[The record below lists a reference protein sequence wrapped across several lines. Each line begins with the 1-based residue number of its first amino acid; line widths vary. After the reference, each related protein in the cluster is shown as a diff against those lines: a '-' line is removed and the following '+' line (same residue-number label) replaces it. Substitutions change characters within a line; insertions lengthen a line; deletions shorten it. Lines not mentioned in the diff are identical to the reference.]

1 MLYRL
6 LTPFLLCL
14 PLLAA
19 APPRRIVSTA
29 PNLTE
34 MLFALGLGDRVV
46 GVTTYCRYPEEAR
59 KLPKIGTFLE
69 PDFERI
75 VALRPDLVLTIK
87 NPVQLSDRLR
97 NFKLNVVEVNPE
109 TVSGIFD
116 SLQAI
121 GAATGAVP
129 AASALSRQLRSGL
142 DELRTT
148 GTRLPPRR
156 VLFLVGRT
164 PGTLDGLIGAGKGT
178 YLDEL
183 LALAGGSNILADTPM
198 PYPKVSVE
206 TILARDPDVIIDMG
220 DAAHAEGVPKER
232 QEQVIALWARYPNL
246 KAVRER
252 HVLAVADDRL
262 VVPGPRVV
270 EAVVE
275 FRRLL
280 YPQASAR

>member
-1 MLYRL
+1 MLHRRL
-6 LTPFLLCL
+6 TLFLLCL
-14 PLLAA
+14 SLLAA

-29 PNLTE
+29 PNITE
-34 MLFALGLGDRVV
+34 MLFALGLGGRVV

-87 NPVQLSDRLR
+87 NPIQLSERLR
-97 NFKLNVVEVNPE
+97 ALKLSVVEVNPD
-109 TVSGIFD
+109 TVPGIFE

-121 GAATGAVP
+121 GAAAGEVP
-129 AASALSRQLRSGL
+129 AAAALSRKLRSGL

-148 GTRLPPRR
+148 GAGLPPRR

-164 PGTLDGLIGAGKGT
+164 PGTLDGLIGAGRNT

-183 LALAGGSNILADTPM
+183 LTRAGGRNILADTPI

-220 DAAHAEGVPKER
+220 DAAHGGGVPPER
-232 QEQVIALWARYPNL
+232 QEQVVALWARYPNL

-252 HVLAVADDRL
+252 HIFAVADDRL

-270 EAVVE
+270 EAVLE

-280 YPQASAR
+280 YPPAGAR

>member
-1 MLYRL
+1 MLHRRL
-6 LTPFLLCL
+6 TLFLLCL
-14 PLLAA
+14 SLLAA

-34 MLFALGLGDRVV
+34 MLFALGLGGRVV

-59 KLPKIGTFLE
+59 LLPKIGTFLE

-87 NPVQLSDRLR
+87 NPIQLSERLR
-97 NFKLNVVEVNPE
+97 ALKLSVVEVNPE
-109 TVSGIFD
+109 TVPGIFD

-121 GAATGAVP
+121 GAAAGDVP
-129 AASALSRQLRSGL
+129 AAAALSRKLRSGL

-148 GTRLPPRR
+148 GARLPPRR

-164 PGTLDGLIGAGKGT
+164 PGTLDGLIGAGRNT

-183 LALAGGSNILADTPM
+183 LTLAGGRNILADTPI

-220 DAAHAEGVPKER
+220 DAAHGGGVPPER
-232 QEQVIALWARYPNL
+232 QEQVVALWARYPNL

-252 HVLAVADDRL
+252 HIFAVADDRL

-270 EAVVE
+270 EAVLE

-280 YPQASAR
+280 YPPAGAR